1 MKKRRS
7 VIRWLILSLFVFLLV
22 LFIFSLVFQ
31 TLLFFLFFF
40 FALYFFDFFPIHSL
54 GIGISR
60 KTFTRFLYRIFQFSQ
75 IHKSTNIPNA
85 SFFLLFF
92 YFHFSSFFHFCK
104 MSYIDSMYWH
114 FYLISL
120 HFKCQI
126 SVILFFFNLCFFIY
140 WIRFCSQSCLII
152 KRKKQ

>member
-1 MKKRRS
+1 MNKRKLQKNEFKPALEISLSKDQNNKSKLYLKKIECSKEGARRCLLS
-7 VIRWLILSLFVFLLV
+7 LIL
-22 LFIFSLVFQ
+22 
-31 TLLFFLFFF
+31 
-40 FALYFFDFFPIHSL
+40 
-54 GIGISR
+54 
-60 KTFTRFLYRIFQFSQ
+60 KRIFQFSQ

-126 SVILFFFNLCFFIY
+126 SVILFF
-140 WIRFCSQSCLII
+140 LICVSLFTEFVFV
-152 KRKKQ
+152 RKVV